1 MKTITKLKT
10 GAITVAVVAVIIIIS
25 SVWRCVSS
33 SNSISAADSTRT
45 EISPA
50 QIRSMHS
57 IGQWEFLTVSD
68 EELVDTVRHGFFGDD
83 ELIRIYYGT
92 LRLGCDLSKASDNWV
107 RREGDSTVC
116 ELPPVQLLDNR
127 FIDEARTTSFFEK
140 GKWSDADREQMYRR
154 AQKAMMRRALS
165 PQNVR
170 QAKENARQQLTAM
183 LRALGCGKI
192 SITFSQEQ
200 TK

>member
-33 SNSISAADSTRT
+33 SNSVSAADSTRT
-45 EISPA
+45 EISTA
-50 QIRSMHS
+50 QIRSMRS

-92 LRLGCDLSKASDNWV
+92 LRLGCDLSKASDNWCAARATPQCASCRRCNCSTTGLSMRPAQRHSSKKANGATLTVSRCTAV
-107 RREGDSTVC
+107 RKK
-116 ELPPVQLLDNR
+116 P
-127 FIDEARTTSFFEK
+127 
-140 GKWSDADREQMYRR
+140 
-154 AQKAMMRRALS
+154 
-165 PQNVR
+165 
-170 QAKENARQQLTAM
+170 
-183 LRALGCGKI
+183 
-192 SITFSQEQ
+192 
-200 TK
+200 